1 MRKYNISNN
10 TGMGNV
16 HLVLTR
22 NPFGP
27 MQCSLT
33 CYYSG
38 HTFFQRVTERAKKS
52 RLSSFVLHLMSPQY
66 LQLILDIPFFFWATR
81 GFNDRSLH
89 RVVMISEKKLFY
101 VNIVGSSETY
111 T

>member
-1 MRKYNISNN
+1 
-10 TGMGNV
+10 MGNF

-22 NPFGP
+22 NSFGP

-33 CYYSG
+33 CYYPR

-52 RLSSFVLHLMSPQY
+52 RLSSFVLHLMSLQY
-66 LQLILDIPFFFWATR
+66 LQLTLDIPFFWATR